1 MYSKEVAKILQSNEV
16 AYKLYAKA
24 NKYKYKKVVLSLL
37 YAIVSL
43 ISIYSI
49 NKYIMDDDVIFLSIL
64 IGIST
69 VLSIIITISRSG
81 LSNDEISY
89 VNTVLKGNKS
99 ICSGFSLFK
108 EGSTYFVLDSR
119 SKTVL

>member
-1 MYSKEVAKILQSNEV
+1 M
-16 AYKLYAKA
+16 
-24 NKYKYKKVVLSLL
+24 LSLL

-49 NKYIMDDDVIFLSIL
+49 NKYIMDYDVIFLSIL

-99 ICSGFSLFK
+99 ICSGFHCLK
-108 EGSTYFVLDSR
+108 RVVHILY
-119 SKTVL
+119 